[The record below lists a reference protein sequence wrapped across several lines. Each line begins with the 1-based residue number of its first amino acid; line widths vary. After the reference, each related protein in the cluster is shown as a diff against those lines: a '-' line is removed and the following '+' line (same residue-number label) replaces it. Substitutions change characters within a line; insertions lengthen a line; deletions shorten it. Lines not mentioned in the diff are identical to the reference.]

1 MNNIQL
7 VMIDFQ
13 YDFCDP
19 NGRLYVPGAE
29 KDAVRLAHFIDK
41 AGIELDDIHPTLDS
55 HQRLHIAHPEFVVNQ
70 VGNHPDPFTV
80 IGYANAKLGLYR
92 CAFPGIQDYWLSYVK
107 ALEENGRYPYCIW
120 PPHCLIGTRGHA
132 LMPEINEALIGDNGW
147 AVRTGSTVSYL
158 TKGSSFKTEHYSA
171 VRADVPDDDDPSTQ
185 LNMGFIEPL
194 ETADMLIW
202 AGQAG
207 SHCVPNT
214 YRDVAEEFG
223 GSYDFSKWVL
233 LEDCQSPV
241 MGFEKLQA
249 GAMTEMSAKGMRIMT
264 STEMLKELGC

>member
-1 MNNIQL
+1 MNIQL

-92 CAFPGIQDYWLSYVK
+92 CAFLGIQDYWLSYVK

-214 YRDVAEEFG
+214 YHDVAEEFG
-223 GSYDFSKWVL
+223 DSYDFSKWVL

-241 MGFEKLQA
+241 MGFEKLQV